1 MADYT
6 LSAKI
11 TADASAFVDGVR
23 TALAELQK
31 SQKEFEKV
39 GKAIEGFGKGM
50 MKAGAVMTAGLT
62 VPLAAAGKGMVDAAS
77 DYNENLNKI
86 NVVFGDSEQAVL
98 DWAST
103 VKTQFGL
110 SQNQALEM
118 TALFGD
124 MATSMGFSRDEAATM
139 STSLAGLAG
148 DLASFKNI
156 GVEEAMTA
164 LNGIFTGETESM
176 KRLGV
181 IMTETNLS
189 AYALKNGMGEAYGQ
203 MEQGEKVALRL
214 QYVTDMLSNA
224 QGDYAN
230 TASGTANSLRTFQAA
245 VDDLMVILGQHLL
258 PIITPLVQRL
268 TELVNRFASASPETQ
283 ALVMKIAAVAAA
295 IGPVLLALGGV
306 LAFVGKLVT
315 NMKTIIGVVS
325 LASGGIKLLAGAFS
339 FLASPIGLVIA
350 AIAAVVAGIV
360 YLWNN
365 CDGFRNGVLAI
376 WEGIR
381 AFFAQLPAFFS
392 NLWTSVSACTAE
404 AWNGICEAVSGA
416 WQAICAFFTPAV
428 EFFTQMWNAVCSVVE
443 LAWGIIIT
451 AVRVGVAAISAAFQL
466 IWVAMSTV
474 WTLVS
479 TTASTVWAGIVTA
492 IQTAIAAIIA
502 VVQPIAAF
510 FSGVFQ
516 AILNNVQ
523 TVFTAIGDFISTVI
537 TGIQNCWNGLKAFA
551 VGVLDGVFSAVQ
563 SVVDA
568 VKGFVNGVIS
578 GINAAI
584 GLINMIPGVSVAP
597 IPYLLHGTD
606 NWAGGFA
613 RMNEGGRGE
622 LTYLPGGAQVIP
634 HDISV
639 QYAKEAARANA
650 EPVEIVVKG
659 GGGDVFQFYSRTESP
674 AEHYRAVRRAKREVL
689 A

>member
-376 WEGIR
+376 WEGI
-381 AFFAQLPAFFS
+381 
-392 NLWTSVSACTAE
+392 T
-404 AWNGICEAVSGA
+404 
-416 WQAICAFFTPAV
+416 AFFTPAV

-466 IWVAMSTV
+466 IWVAM
-474 WTLVS
+474 
-479 TTASTVWAGIVTA
+479 STVWAGIVTA

-551 VGVLDGVFSAVQ
+551 MGVLDGVFSAVQ